1 MIRRELFVATSFGVM
16 APEHGATKRALSATQ
31 LLLAR
36 RLDAELAPKAIRRA
50 AGPPALE
57 SQP

>member
-16 APEHGATKRALSATQ
+16 APEHGARKRAHATQ